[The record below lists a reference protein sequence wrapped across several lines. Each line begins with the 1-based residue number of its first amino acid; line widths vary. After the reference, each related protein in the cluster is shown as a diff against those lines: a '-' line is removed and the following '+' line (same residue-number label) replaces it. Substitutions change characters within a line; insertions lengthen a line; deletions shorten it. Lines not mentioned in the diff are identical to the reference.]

1 MKSPLETYTNTRIPC
16 VNVGTEVGL
25 ESCKEFVASDA
36 FFNGPGRPFC
46 SCLAWC
52 DIMWYQPLMLD
63 CLGNHG
69 TKVLDVGSLIK
80 QLYILWRF
88 MGKWKATDSSFESSK
103 SFNRICPNH
112 RFMPCG
118 LSTHL
123 HRHWCSWRHAAGERR
138 TSLLGQITHSN
149 KTRASPFPTKY
160 MAKTLFTKTKKRFL
174 LPREI
179 RTDKNHQKP
188 CSSCCPT
195 CIKFTYHNL

>member
-1 MKSPLETYTNTRIPC
+1 
-16 VNVGTEVGL
+16 
-25 ESCKEFVASDA
+25 
-36 FFNGPGRPFC
+36 
-46 SCLAWC
+46 
-52 DIMWYQPLMLD
+52 MLD
-63 CLGNHG
+63 CPGNNA

-88 MGKWKATDSSFESSK
+88 MGKGKATDSSFGSSK

-112 RFMPCG
+112 RFTPCG

-123 HRHWCSWRHAAGERR
+123 HRHWCSWRHAAGELR

-149 KTRASPFPTKY
+149 KTRASPFPAKY
-160 MAKTLFTKTKKRFL
+160 MAKTLFTKTKKRFP

-179 RTDKNHQKP
+179 RTGKNHQKP

-195 CIKFTYHNL
+195 FIKFTYHNLYRLPTNILEQTTPTAKWHVMSLQQGTCFKAVHQLQRLPLCAFGKDVGKTSLKSCGK